1 MAKYFWIGFNNYLCF
16 MKQIIAIFLSVTILL
31 GSLFPKVDTLQLAK
45 IGELVKHYQWHCKT
59 EKSNMSFLSF
69 LAMHYSAA
77 SNHTKTAK
85 HSHSH
90 LPSLDSQA
98 VHAFLP
104 SFFQQI
110 SLKFKPIIRGFVGPN
125 FAWQNL
131 YDFLL
136 ASSLLNPPRF

>member
-1 MAKYFWIGFNNYLCF
+1 LFHETNYCHISKCHYPFGKSFSKGGYFAVGKNRRVSEALPV
-16 MKQIIAIFLSVTILL
+16 A
-31 GSLFPKVDTLQLAK
+31 LQNR
-45 IGELVKHYQWHCKT
+45 E
-59 EKSNMSFLSF
+59 SNMSFLSF

-110 SLKFKPIIRGFVGPN
+110 SLKFKPIIKGFVGPN
-125 FAWQNL
+125 FVWQNL